1 VSIKVKNK
9 IILHEL
15 ELILKKK
22 FNIKKKIT
30 PKTILETLQ
39 DWDSLKQL
47 DFIMIIEKQFKIKF
61 ELKKISELKKIEDFI
76 FIVKKK

>member
-1 VSIKVKNK
+1 VKNK

>member
-1 VSIKVKNK
+1 MKNK